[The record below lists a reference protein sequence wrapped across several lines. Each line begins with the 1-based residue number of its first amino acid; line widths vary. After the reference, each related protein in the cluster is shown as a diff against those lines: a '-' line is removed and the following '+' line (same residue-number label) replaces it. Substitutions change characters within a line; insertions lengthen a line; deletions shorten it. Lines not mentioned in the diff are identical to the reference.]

1 MFAKTSASNP
11 ISTHLTRL
19 SKFTKGS
26 TRLALERSPHVSY
39 PHPEFNPEHIPVGY
53 HITFRTGGTWLHGDA
68 RGSVDR
74 NHRRY
79 GTPMLP
85 RSAARQA
92 KSRELLKGTPV
103 KLDAQRRIAIE
114 KGIRDTCRVRAWK
127 LWAFNIRS
135 NHVHSV
141 VTALCKPQK
150 VLSALKAN
158 ATREMR
164 EQLCW
169 TEEHSPWAFR
179 GSKKYLWTEKDL
191 YEAIHYVLYE
201 QGPPLKS

>member
-1 MFAKTSASNP
+1 M
-11 ISTHLTRL
+11 
-19 SKFTKGS
+19 
-26 TRLALERSPHVSY
+26 SY
-39 PHPEFNPEHIPVGY
+39 PQQEFNPDHIPVGY
-53 HITFRTGGTWLHGDA
+53 LITFRAHGTLLHGDQ

-74 NHRRY
+74 FHRRY

-85 RSAARQA
+85 PNAARQSKA
-92 KSRELLKGTPV
+92 KTLLKGSPV
-103 KLDAQRRIAIE
+103 RLDAKRREAVEKAIRE
-114 KGIRDTCRVRAWK
+114 TCEVRNWM

-141 VTALCKPQK
+141 VTAPCKPQK
-150 VLSALKAN
+150 ILSALKAN

-169 TEEHSPWAFR
+169 KEEYSPWAFR

-191 YEAIHYVLYE
+191 DQAIHYVLYE
-201 QGPPLKS
+201 QGLPLKD